1 MEELRIDCLHQTE
14 EELGVVKELRQN
26 IFRLNHTMP
35 DTEEYRELLHKV
47 FPHFGENC
55 RIEYDRCRKS
65 SQVNQEN
72 IDYGFF
78 GKSHFNKV
86 NFITKSFEPRSKV
99 VAGLSF
105 YLCWQN
111 IKNKRIMKTM
121 NEKVTMVTGAAAGIG
136 LVSAEA
142 FAKAGATVVLVD
154 INEPKEQ
161 AEKLVSEG
169 YKAVAYR
176 CDVSDTRAVKEMI
189 DWIVATYGR
198 LDAALNN
205 AGIQTPQR
213 PMAEITDEEFD
224 RTVAVDLKG
233 VWNCMRYEII
243 QMLKQGG
250 GAIVNTSSQGG
261 VTGFPGQAAYIACKH
276 AVIGLTRTAAI
287 DYSAKGIRINA
298 VCPGVIRTPMAE
310 ELIRRNPDLEKELVR
325 DIPAGRLGKPEEIAN
340 AVLWLCSPQAS
351 FVDGHALLV
360 DGAFSIH

>member
-1 MEELRIDCLHQTE
+1 MT
-14 EELGVVKELRQN
+14 
-26 IFRLNHTMP
+26 TS
-35 DTEEYRELLHKV
+35 T
-47 FPHFGENC
+47 
-55 RIEYDRCRKS
+55 
-65 SQVNQEN
+65 
-72 IDYGFF
+72 
-78 GKSHFNKV
+78 
-86 NFITKSFEPRSKV
+86 
-99 VAGLSF
+99 
-105 YLCWQN
+105 
-111 IKNKRIMKTM
+111 
-121 NEKVTMVTGAAAGIG
+121 EKVALVTGSAMGIG
-136 LVSAEA
+136 LACAEA
-142 FAKAGATVVLVD
+142 FAKAGYITILADIKEPRSQIESLVA
-154 INEPKEQ
+154 Q
-161 AEKLVSEG
+161 G
-169 YKAVAYR
+169 YKAVFYG
-176 CDVSDTRAVKEMI
+176 CDVSNTRTVKEMI
-189 DWIVATYGR
+189 EWIAATYGH

-213 PMAEITDEEFD
+213 PMAEITDDEFD

>member
-1 MEELRIDCLHQTE
+1 ME
-14 EELGVVKELRQN
+14 
-26 IFRLNHTMP
+26 
-35 DTEEYRELLHKV
+35 
-47 FPHFGENC
+47 
-55 RIEYDRCRKS
+55 
-65 SQVNQEN
+65 
-72 IDYGFF
+72 
-78 GKSHFNKV
+78 
-86 NFITKSFEPRSKV
+86 
-99 VAGLSF
+99 
-105 YLCWQN
+105 
-111 IKNKRIMKTM
+111 TM
-121 NEKVTMVTGAAAGIG
+121 NEKVAMVTGAAAGIG
-136 LVSAEA
+136 LASAEA

-161 AEKLVSEG
+161 AGKLVSEG

-198 LDAALNN
+198 LDTALNN

-233 VWNCMRYEII
+233 VWNCMRY
-243 QMLKQGG
+243 
-250 GAIVNTSSQGG
+250 AIVNTSSQGG

>member
-1 MEELRIDCLHQTE
+1 METM
-14 EELGVVKELRQN
+14 KE
-26 IFRLNHTMP
+26 
-35 DTEEYRELLHKV
+35 
-47 FPHFGENC
+47 
-55 RIEYDRCRKS
+55 
-65 SQVNQEN
+65 
-72 IDYGFF
+72 
-78 GKSHFNKV
+78 
-86 NFITKSFEPRSKV
+86 KV
-99 VAGLSF
+99 VM
-105 YLCWQN
+105 
-111 IKNKRIMKTM
+111 I
-121 NEKVTMVTGAAAGIG
+121 TGAAAGIG
-136 LVSAEA
+136 LACAEA
-142 FAKAGATVVLVD
+142 FAKAGATTILVD
-154 INEPKEQ
+154 INKPEPQ
-161 AEKLVSEG
+161 TRKLTDEG
-169 YKAVAYR
+169 FKAVAYG
-176 CDVSDTRAVKEMI
+176 CDVSDTQAVKEMV
-189 DWIVATYGR
+189 DWIVATYGH

-250 GAIVNTSSQGG
+250 AIVNTSSQGG

-287 DYSAKGIRINA
+287 DYAAKGIRINA
-298 VCPGVIRTPMAE
+298 ICPGAIRTPMAE
-310 ELIRRNPDLEKELVR
+310 ELIRRNPNLEQELIR